1 MDFLKSLWYTLVGVE
16 EEPPKA
22 IVHKRKASPKPPVT
36 IRRRTTPMPALTL
49 EPPVS
54 LKNTTSYSMRNKDNK
69 QHKSAH
75 LTGLAQLETN
85 RMRRTLKQG
94 HKGKTTTNN

>member
-36 IRRRTTPMPALTL
+36 IRRRTPMPALTL

-54 LKNTTSYSMRNKDNK
+54 LKNTISYSMRNKDNK

>member
-1 MDFLKSLWYTLVGVE
+1 
-16 EEPPKA
+16 
-22 IVHKRKASPKPPVT
+22 
-36 IRRRTTPMPALTL
+36 MPALTL